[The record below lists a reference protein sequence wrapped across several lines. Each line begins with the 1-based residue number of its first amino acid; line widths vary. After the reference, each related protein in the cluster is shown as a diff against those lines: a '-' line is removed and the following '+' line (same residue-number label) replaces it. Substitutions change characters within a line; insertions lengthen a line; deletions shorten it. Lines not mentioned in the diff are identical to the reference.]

1 MSECDSCTRS
11 SAQVDVLQRQ
21 PASQWTTY
29 SPSIDEWIH
38 NKAQPPHCMH
48 VCVIITVSVW
58 PWWKIITLSCTLD
71 TIHVLSIFWIIVIYF
86 YYRCQC
92 LDLFPIRGGI
102 YHTSN
107 LHSLPAQRRK
117 EHRGE
122 RRRTAKVAAGRE
134 MVGNVERGM
143 DEGKEARRQWKKRL
157 AIFTEVCAEVVR
169 RECMWTRRMIMWH
182 DTSEMRGGL
191 PWQEEGRDSFSRGL
205 NKTSCKWCLI
215 RI

>member
-1 MSECDSCTRS
+1 MSECGSCTRS

-21 PASQWTTY
+21 PALQWATY

-38 NKAQPPHCMH
+38 NKAQPPYCMH

-86 YYRCQC
+86 YYQCQC

-107 LHSLPAQRRK
+107 LHSLPAKRRK

-122 RRRTAKVAAGRE
+122 GRRSAAVAAGRE
-134 MVGNVERGM
+134 MEGNKEGGGGKERG
-143 DEGKEARRQWKKRL
+143 
-157 AIFTEVCAEVVR
+157 
-169 RECMWTRRMIMWH
+169 
-182 DTSEMRGGL
+182 
-191 PWQEEGRDSFSRGL
+191 EEKAGYFHRGL
-205 NKTSCKWCLI
+205 CWSCQAGVHVNPPDDNVAWHFWNERRVAMARSGEGQFLQGPK
-215 RI
+215 